1 MTEGNPFYSAITYLN
16 VVVEELCMRVFSF
29 LTEAGLDVHVDAE
42 NLNKKSRS
50 STSHIFVCR
59 NSLIFIIKYSI
70 LPLLH

>member
-42 NLNKKSRS
+42 NLKQKKQ
-50 STSHIFVCR
+50 V
-59 NSLIFIIKYSI
+59 KYQSYFCVQKQSN
-70 LPLLH
+70 LYY